1 MKAKKKIILQIGKN
15 LCSLALVLIMMICI
29 IPQMTV
35 KADNVG
41 TTEEKLEEDWGAMS
55 SAAGKMNM
63 TNTTTKAQVMK
74 VITAA
79 AKNGTKAEWK
89 SFRKVDATYESKGGV
104 TAYLNLSLD
113 GKTRELYIN
122 EVIPTLGNNRPE
134 KGIAVSEDE
143 WNILRLTNIER
154 AKEGKKLLTM
164 PAALQ
169 KATAVRA
176 KENVNNTQPAH
187 TRPNGTSYKTA
198 VPSSFKTTG
207 LGENMYKCTKTV
219 TAQLAMR
226 GWMNSASHKANI
238 LRENYQYL
246 GVGTYETE
254 AVQIFASSN
263 KKIKSYTTSTGKTTF
278 ADEEAMAG
286 EYLICTDQ
294 AGVKFRMTHRVQ
306 KLAAYTEPKDACSA
320 CYGSLIYALDR
331 LNDAGYLRRGLPSV
345 AIGQGYQNQPDGCAK
360 IGVGRCTKCCNKSLA
375 GCPPKAADI
384 VGFLKE
390 NWG

>member
-29 IPQMTV
+29 LPQMTV

-198 VPSSFKTTG
+198 VPSSFKNTG

-238 LRENYQYL
+238 LRDR
-246 GVGTYETE
+246 
-254 AVQIFASSN
+254 
-263 KKIKSYTTSTGKTTF
+263 KS
-278 ADEEAMAG
+278 
-286 EYLICTDQ
+286 
-294 AGVKFRMTHRVQ
+294 VV
-306 KLAAYTEPKDACSA
+306 
-320 CYGSLIYALDR
+320 
-331 LNDAGYLRRGLPSV
+331 
-345 AIGQGYQNQPDGCAK
+345 
-360 IGVGRCTKCCNKSLA
+360 
-375 GCPPKAADI
+375 
-384 VGFLKE
+384 
-390 NWG
+390 